1 LCFRVDIYLAKGFE
15 NKASSMIKL
24 RCSYQNYE
32 WGKQG
37 PASRVF
43 TLISNIHPEK
53 ALPRDQPYAELWM
66 GTHAKGPSTIDS
78 DDQQPLA
85 NWLAEHPDLAGESL
99 IPLIDHDH
107 NILNL
112 PFLFKV
118 LSVNKALSIQVHPH
132 SNEAGMLH
140 KADPKNYPDPN
151 HKPEMAIALTPFEL
165 LCSFRPLAEISKNFQ
180 DIPELVE
187 LCHCSNV
194 EKFQEQF
201 KSGVS
206 TDMLKNSLK
215 ACFAA
220 LMNQSSDSVQKQFD
234 RLMERVSSVFCAVL
248 TYIAVEFVF
257 QAKGSLMNNAEAVLG
272 TVSVSLLSR
281 LSSSYPGDVGCWA
294 PFFFNHF
301 TLQPGEAVFLGPGE
315 PHAYLYGDCIEC
327 MACSDNT
334 VRAGLTPKFKDIQT
348 LCNMLTYRSVE
359 VDKVKLIGKVDSQD
373 SFLTVY
379 DPPVKEFCVHK
390 IEVKHIGEYNLLS
403 LTVCSILLVVEGQAS
418 LASDKLASG
427 FAALVPANLN
437 VTLSVLQS
445 PIIIRMT
452 TAEAEDDCRLRP
464 KGGKYGAPL
473 LGREPC
479 QAKFWN
485 WKKMVSINFI

>member
-1 LCFRVDIYLAKGFE
+1 MTHKDNFGTLGNLVFANV
-15 NKASSMIKL
+15 NKRNKNVKLLQASSMIKL

-43 TLISNIHPEK
+43 TLISSIHPEK

-78 DDQQPLA
+78 GDQQPLA

-107 NILNL
+107 NVLNL

-132 SNEAGMLH
+132 SNEAKLLH
-140 KADPKNYPDPN
+140 EADPKNYPDPN
-151 HKPEMAIALTPFEL
+151 HKPEMAIALTSFEL
-165 LCSFRPLAEISKNFQ
+165 LCN
-180 DIPELVE
+180 IPELVE
-187 LCHCSNV
+187 LCHYSNV

-201 KSGVS
+201 RCGVC

-215 ACFAA
+215 ACFTA

-234 RLMERVSSVFCAVL
+234 RLMER
-248 TYIAVEFVF
+248 
-257 QAKGSLMNNAEAVLG
+257 AKGLLLNNAEAVLG
-272 TVSVSLLSR
+272 TVSISLLTR

-301 TLQPGEAVFLGPGE
+301 TLQPGEA
-315 PHAYLYGDCIEC
+315 
-327 MACSDNT
+327 
-334 VRAGLTPKFKDIQT
+334 T

-359 VDKVKLIGKVDSQD
+359 VEKVKLIGKVDSED
-373 SFLTVY
+373 LFLTIY

-403 LTVCSILLVVEGQAS
+403 LTVCSILLVLEGQAS
-418 LASDKLASG
+418 FASGKLTSG

-437 VTLSVLQS
+437 ITLSVLQS
-445 PIIIRMT
+445 P
-452 TAEAEDDCRLRP
+452 
-464 KGGKYGAPL
+464 
-473 LGREPC
+473 
-479 QAKFWN
+479 
-485 WKKMVSINFI
+485 FIAFRAFCKL

>member
-1 LCFRVDIYLAKGFE
+1 MLNANEMKFKFQQLMLLKLRLLLLHIFCHMTDKDYIQHRNINKYVDIYLAKGFE

-234 RLMERVSSVFCAVL
+234 RLMER
-248 TYIAVEFVF
+248 
-257 QAKGSLMNNAEAVLG
+257 AKGSLMNNAEAVLG

-359 VDKVKLIGKVDSQD
+359 VDKVKLIGKIDSQD

-445 PIIIRMT
+445 P
-452 TAEAEDDCRLRP
+452 
-464 KGGKYGAPL
+464 
-473 LGREPC
+473 
-479 QAKFWN
+479 
-485 WKKMVSINFI
+485 FIAFRAFCKQ